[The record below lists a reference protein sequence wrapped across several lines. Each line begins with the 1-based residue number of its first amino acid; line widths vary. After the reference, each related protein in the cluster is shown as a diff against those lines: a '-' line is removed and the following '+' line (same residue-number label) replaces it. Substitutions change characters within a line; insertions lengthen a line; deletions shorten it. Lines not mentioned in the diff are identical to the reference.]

1 MGKWLEENMGSMF
14 PVFRMTPAIIGAAVG
29 LTMALGA
36 LASLIPAIRAGQLQV
51 TDALRRIA

>member
-1 MGKWLEENMGSMF
+1 MGSMF